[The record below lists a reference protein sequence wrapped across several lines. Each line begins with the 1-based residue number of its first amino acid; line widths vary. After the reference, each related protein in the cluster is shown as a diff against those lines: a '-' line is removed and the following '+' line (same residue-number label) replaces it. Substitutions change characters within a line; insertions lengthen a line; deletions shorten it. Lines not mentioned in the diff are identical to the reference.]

1 MNGNSMEQ
9 RSLHPELE
17 ALCKETGTSA
27 EGIKALMNYYT
38 DRCDWTEQQA
48 VNHIKALFA
57 DGTID
62 ALKMLK

>member
-17 ALCKETGTSA
+17 ALCKETGTST

-38 DRCDWTEQQA
+38 DRCDWTGQQA

>member
-1 MNGNSMEQ
+1 MNENNMEQ
-9 RSLHPELE
+9 RSLHPELK
-17 ALCKETGTSA
+17 ALCKETGTST
-27 EGIKALMNYYT
+27 EVIKALMNYYT
-38 DRCDWTEQQA
+38 DRCDWAEQQA